1 MKVDRR
7 KTRSDNKNRKARPP
21 REKNDNAMMQMRS
34 NRYQMPAGT
43 KIEYKNISLLQ
54 RYVTDRGKIVSRRI
68 SGVSAKK
75 QRELQTAIKRA
86 RFLSLITIGVR
97 KKY

>member
-1 MKVDRR
+1 MKIERR
-7 KTRSDNKNRKARPP
+7 KTRADKARKP
-21 REKNDNAMMQMRS
+21 RATREQNANAMQMRA
-34 NRYQMPAGT
+34 NRYQIPAGT

-54 RYVTDRGKIVSRRI
+54 RYVTDRGKIVSRRM
-68 SGVSAKK
+68 SGISAKK

-86 RFLSLITIGVR
+86 RYLSLLTIGVR

>member
-1 MKVDRR
+1 MKIERR
-7 KTRSDNKNRKARPP
+7 KMRADKNRKP
-21 REKNDNAMMQMRS
+21 RATREQNINAMQMRA

-54 RYVTDRGKIVSRRI
+54 RYVTDRGKIVSRRM
-68 SGVSAKK
+68 SGVSARK
-75 QRELQTAIKRA
+75 QRALQTAIKRA